1 MTMEQNGVILKF
13 DYAGEQTVENITKIV
28 GLVCARYLVPVI
40 DKLNL
45 EANPRSS
52 KTGDVTEAIQDTIKN
67 NPALFPFMSKG
78 ILLGASQYE
87 RLERNRIRIAV
98 VDSQV
103 EGILDGGHNTL
114 AIGLYILDQAL
125 NYAGGQMPRGSKTWD
140 QFKTLWVDNRD
151 KIDTYIKD
159 IQAAEDNSELS
170 FLIPVELLVPR
181 DPQDENCV
189 ASFRNDLYSI
199 CEARNHNHELDLSTK
214 ENQRGYFE
222 ALKEVLERHNPQ
234 IAERVRWKTNTEG
247 DVKAIDLVAISWIAL
262 SLVEPVRDERNM
274 SKKVEPVGPTQIFS
288 AKAACMSQFDKLM
301 GSPDVTIESDDNY
314 RRVLMND
321 EVKSAFEVAVQLPE
335 LYDYIYEQ
343 FPRLYNRSGGSYGG
357 ITAVKN
363 VNKKTK
369 KVTPFSGKEI
379 DMLSPEGFLIPLLYG
394 LQTLMEATTDSN
406 GQRIIRWKQAPMPYL
421 VNNLERIVKEY
432 RELIV
437 AFDWD
442 PQKVGKS
449 KISYTTALRLFKD

>member
-1 MTMEQNGVILKF
+1 MEQNGVILKF

-28 GLVCARYLVPVI
+28 GLVNARYLIPVI
-40 DKLNL
+40 DNLNL

-52 KTGDVTEAIQDTIKN
+52 KTGDVTEAIQETIKN
-67 NPALFPFMSKG
+67 NPSLFPFMSKG

-114 AIGLYILDQAL
+114 AIGLYILEQAL
-125 NYAGGQMPRGSKTWD
+125 NHAGLQMPKGSKTWD
-140 QFKTLWVDNRD
+140 QFKALWTENRD
-151 KIDTYIKD
+151 KVDSYIKEP
-159 IQAAEDNSELS
+159 QSPEGNPELG

-189 ASFRNDLYSI
+189 TSFRNDLYSI

-234 IAERVRWKTNTEG
+234 IASRVRWKTNTDG

-262 SLVEPVRDERNM
+262 SLVEPVRDERNTN
-274 SKKVEPVGPTQIFS
+274 KRVEPVGPTQIFS

-321 EVKSAFEVAVQLPE
+321 EVLSAFEVAVQLPE
-335 LYDYIYEQ
+335 LYDYIYEH
-343 FPRLYNRSGGSYGG
+343 FPRLYNQAGGSYGG
-357 ITAVKN
+357 IKAVGN
-363 VNKKTK
+363 VNKKAK

-379 DMLSPEGFLIPLLYG
+379 KTLSPEGFLIPLLYG
-394 LQTLMEATTDSN
+394 MQSLMEATTDSN
-406 GQRIIRWKQAPMPYL
+406 GHRIIRWKQAPMPYL
-421 VNNLERIVKEY
+421 VNNLDKIVREY
-432 RELIV
+432 RDLII
-437 AFDWD
+437 AFDCD
-442 PQKVGKS
+442 PQKVGKN
-449 KISYTTALRLFKD
+449 KLSYTTALRLFTD

>member
-1 MTMEQNGVILKF
+1 MTMEQSGVILKF

-28 GLVCARYLVPVI
+28 GLVNARYLVPVI

-114 AIGLYILDQAL
+114 AIGLFILDQAL
-125 NYAGGQMPRGSKTWD
+125 NHAGGQMPRGSKTWD
-140 QFKTLWVDNRD
+140 QFKTLWVENRD
-151 KIDTYIKD
+151 KIENYIKNL
-159 IQAAEDNSELS
+159 QGAEGNSELS
-170 FLIPVELLVPR
+170 FFIPVELLVPR
-181 DPQDENCV
+181 DPQNDSCV
-189 ASFRNDLYSI
+189 SSFRNDLYSI

-234 IAERVRWKTNTEG
+234 IAARVRWKTNTEG
-247 DVKAIDLVAISWIAL
+247 DVKAIDLVAVSWIAL
-262 SLVEPVRDERNM
+262 NLVEPVRDERNIN
-274 SKKVEPVGPTQIFS
+274 KKVEPVAPTQIFS

-301 GSPDVTIESDDNY
+301 GSPDVTVESKDNY

-343 FPRLYNRSGGSYGG
+343 FPRLYNQSGGSYGG

-379 DMLSPEGFLIPLLYG
+379 DTLSPEGFLIPLLYG
-394 LQTLMEATTDSN
+394 LQTLMEAAIDSN

-421 VNNLERIVKEY
+421 VNNLGRIVKEY

-449 KISYTTALRLFKD
+449 KHSYTTALRLFKD